1 MKYSEIKGL
10 NLAELKEKLGSEQE
24 ALRKMKFA
32 HQVSAIENPMK
43 IKETRKLIARLKT
56 ELTAKEANKVANAQK

>member
-10 NLAELKEKLGSEQE
+10 TLVELQEKLGSEQE

-56 ELTAKEANKVANAQK
+56 ELSAKAGQK

>member
-10 NLAELKEKLGSEQE
+10 NLVELREKLGSEQE

-43 IKETRKLIARLKT
+43 IKETRRVIARIHTL
-56 ELTAKEANKVANAQK
+56 LRQKETQK

>member
-1 MKYSEIKGL
+1 MKSTDIKAL
-10 NLAELKEKLGSEQE
+10 SLVELKEKIGSEKE

-43 IKETRKLIARLKT
+43 MKETRKLVARLMT
-56 ELTAKEANKVANAQK
+56 ELSAKEIQK

>member
-10 NLAELKEKLGSEQE
+10 SLVELQEKLSSEKE

-56 ELTAKEANKVANAQK
+56 ELTAKEAQK